1 MTAAGSA
8 LSFFF
13 GRGLRALSRQVRFS
27 RRVFHSF
34 VVVVFVDA
42 VAAAYIDESGRP
54 VRTVRGVGRR
64 RHTSETD
71 NRTDDAV
78 GDASSTTV
86 LVAVSDSAAQ
96 QCVQKCNKCILCFS
110 SQKEIDF

>member
-1 MTAAGSA
+1 M
-8 LSFFF
+8 
-13 GRGLRALSRQVRFS
+13 
-27 RRVFHSF
+27 
-34 VVVVFVDA
+34 DA

-54 VRTVRGVGRR
+54 VRTVRGVGRRRR

-86 LVAVSDSAAQ
+86 LVAVLDSAAQ
-96 QCVQKCNKCILCFS
+96 QCVQKCNKCVLCCFS
-110 SQKEIDF
+110 SQKKIDF